1 MCRYNWHSAG
11 SLRWP
16 FPVLKYIEYIFHRKY
31 TEAVLSNSTRKLLW
45 PEITEMLTAVQKNIN
60 LLCRLLQF
68 SAHFRSLPL
77 CLRTYLLTGWTRCR
91 LRQIISKVRSD
102 DISKPVLL
110 SNLEYIAQVLE
121 TTYANETRYA
131 TAVVLKLVHTA
142 CLVRVA
148 SVNWIPATT
157 QDCRRRKI

>member
-1 MCRYNWHSAG
+1 VS
-11 SLRWP
+11 
-16 FPVLKYIEYIFHRKY
+16 FTTIFG
-31 TEAVLSNSTRKLLW
+31 TLSF
-45 PEITEMLTAVQKNIN
+45 LT
-60 LLCRLLQF
+60 
-68 SAHFRSLPL
+68 H
-77 CLRTYLLTGWTRCR
+77 LLTDCTWCR
-91 LRQIISKVRSD
+91 LRQIISKVRND

-142 CLVRVA
+142 CPVRVA